1 MCAVGLGLERF
12 ALYKLM
18 VFFLI
23 EKLIIYVCMICL
35 HACMSMYMP
44 DDFRGQKSVLPPL
57 EPKFQVILSDHVG
70 EGILASAEAA
80 SALLFLKLKKRLFIY
95 LYTIHSVKFPLS
107 QLPSDPP
114 HLPTHPN
121 PHIFLSLENKQNFKN
136 NIR

>member
-44 DDFRGQKSVLPPL
+44 DDFRGQKSMLAPL

-70 EGILASAEAA
+70 EGTLASAEAA
-80 SALLFLKLKKRLFIY
+80 SALLFLKLKKDFLFIFIQY
-95 LYTIHSVKFPLS
+95 ILLTVPTFTTSLRS
-107 QLPSDPP
+107 SSPP
-114 HLPTHPN
+114 HSPKSTHFSFFRKQTE
-121 PHIFLSLENKQNFKN
+121 FLK
-136 NIR
+136 